1 MFTEVKTFKSE
12 IKNTSNGYYYAVM
25 SMSTIFYLRKGRYEP
40 TETYSRIFEAAIS
53 AADLKKK

>member
-1 MFTEVKTFKSE
+1 MFTEVKTFTFG

-25 SMSTIFYLRKGRYEP
+25 SMSTILYLRKGRDEP

-53 AADLKKK
+53 AADLKKQ